1 MKQIVTLI
9 LIAVASVGALAMSAT
24 SLLALAP
31 QDAKNI
37 PAMLPRAQEVALA
50 ETAGPAHI
58 AKDAAIY
65 ALEKDGYVLAREG
78 TNGFTCLVL
87 RSFPGAQEPECYDS
101 EGTATLLPLRL
112 DEARYRAEGLSREQ
126 VNAKIAAGFESGK
139 YRAPRRP
146 GIVYM
151 LSCENH
157 VPIDDTGSRIIHYQ
171 PHFMFYSP
179 YLTDADIGG
188 GSQDRWMP
196 FVIAAGGPGAMIIV
210 PAGEDSAAPRC
221 PAGKD

>member
-1 MKQIVTLI
+1 MKKIVTLI
-9 LIAVASVGALAMSAT
+9 LIAVASVGTLTM

-31 QDAKNI
+31 QDSEKI

-50 ETAGPAHI
+50 ETAGPLHI
-58 AKDAAIY
+58 VRDAAIY

-87 RSFPGAQEPECYDS
+87 RSFPGSQEPECYDA
-101 EGTATLLPLRL
+101 EGTATLLPRRL
-112 DEARYRAEGLSREQ
+112 DEARFRAEGLTREQ
-126 VNAKIAAGFESGK
+126 VSAKIAAGFEAGK

-151 LSCENH
+151 LSCKNY

-179 YLTDADIGG
+179 YLTNADIGG
-188 GSQDRWMP
+188 GSPENDRWMP
-196 FVIAAGGPGAMIIV
+196 FVIAEGSPEALIIV
-210 PAGEDSAAPRC
+210 PTGEDASAPRC
-221 PAGKD
+221 PAS